1 MIDRDDRKILLVTG
15 LGAFMMIGLSLA
27 LGTQGDET
35 NNAPEREIVASA
47 PASPSTAPTAP
58 VIKASLA
65 GAKD

>member
-1 MIDRDDRKILLVTG
+1 
-15 LGAFMMIGLSLA
+15 MMIGLSLA

-47 PASPSTAPTAP
+47 PASPSTAPTVP